1 MLCFLVL
8 NFQDQKTQLSMCKV
22 DIFATVRT
30 GAKINLLK
38 HNKHY

>member
-1 MLCFLVL
+1 MLCFLLL
-8 NFQDQKTQLSMCKV
+8 NVQDQKTQLTIHKV
-22 DIFATVRT
+22 YVFATVRT